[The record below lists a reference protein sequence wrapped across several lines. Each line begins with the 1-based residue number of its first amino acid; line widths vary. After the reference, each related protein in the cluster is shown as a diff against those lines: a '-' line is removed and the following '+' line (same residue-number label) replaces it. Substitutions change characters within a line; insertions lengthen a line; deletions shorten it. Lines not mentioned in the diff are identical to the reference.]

1 MKEKQITPG
10 DDGRRLDR
18 YLGRTFPSLPRSL
31 MYKEIRKKNIK
42 VNKKRCTPEQ
52 LLAVGDVVTLY
63 LPEDVLAEKAVYY
76 DFLSASKA
84 LDVVYEDQN
93 LLILNKPQGLLCHP
107 NGQEYVDTLIARIKR
122 YLYESGQWSPENSG
136 FAPALANR
144 IDRNTGGLVI
154 AAKTAP
160 ALREVTALIRQRQI
174 EKFYLT
180 VTEGIPPK
188 AADTL
193 TAYLHKNEKKNKVTL
208 YDAPGPHRTECK
220 TGYRVLAT
228 EGSRA
233 LLEVELFTGRTHQI
247 RAQLAAIGCPLAG
260 DGKYGNTHGRYRQ
273 ALLSYK
279 LIFHVPADY
288 TIAYLDGKIFTAGT
302 QPIKQ
307 QFAGVDFDER

>member
-1 MKEKQITPG
+1 METRTLQVNPEDTG
-10 DDGRRLDR
+10 TRLDAWLAGQLPDVTR
-18 YLGRTFPSLPRSL
+18 SAAARLCEEGRVTAAGKPLAKNYRLGGGEAVSVALPD
-31 MYKEIRKKNIK
+31 
-42 VNKKRCTPEQ
+42 PEP
-52 LLAVGDVVTLY
+52 VDVA
-63 LPEDVLAEKAVYY
+63 PQDIP
-76 DFLSASKA
+76 
-84 LDVVYEDQN
+84 LDVVYEDEN

-107 NGQEYVDTLIARIKR
+107 NGKEYIDTLIARVKR
-122 YLYESGQWSPENSG
+122 YLYERNQWSPEDSG

-160 ALREVTALIRQRQI
+160 ALREITALIRDRKI

-193 TAYLHKNEKKNKVTL
+193 TAYLHKDEKKNKVTL
-208 YDAPGPHRTECK
+208 YDAPAPDRMACK
-220 TGYRVLAT
+220 TGYRVLDTKAN
-228 EGSRA
+228 RA

-247 RAQLAAIGCPLAG
+247 RAQLAGIGCPLAG

-288 TIAYLDGKIFTAGT
+288 TIAHLDGKVFTADTRPITQIFTG
-302 QPIKQ
+302 
-307 QFAGVDFDER
+307 DDSNER